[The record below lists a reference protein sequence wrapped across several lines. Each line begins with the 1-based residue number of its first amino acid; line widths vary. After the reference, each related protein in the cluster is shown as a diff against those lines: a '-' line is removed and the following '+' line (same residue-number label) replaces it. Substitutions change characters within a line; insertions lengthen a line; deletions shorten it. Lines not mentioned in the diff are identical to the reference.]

1 MLANFRNSLYLCL
14 GIIKNE
20 IMETK
25 AKDNKAL
32 MAILKKSH
40 EQALAGQTFS
50 MDYVEHFMSD
60 KLYELTHRMDTC
72 SVAESV

>member
-1 MLANFRNSLYLCL
+1 MNTN
-14 GIIKNE
+14 
-20 IMETK
+20 
-25 AKDNKAL
+25 DNAAL
-32 MAILKKSH
+32 LNILRRSH
-40 EQALAGQTFS
+40 EQALAGKTYS

>member
-25 AKDNKAL
+25 AKDN
-32 MAILKKSH
+32 
-40 EQALAGQTFS
+40 QALAGQTFS